1 MSLKSLSRVTGSHVS
16 KGANRPMPVSRP
28 GTEWHF
34 EFRADGRPTGSV
46 DQPEV
51 DQPEVDQPEVTGW
64 AIVAQ
69 HYSQTGDDQNRSN
82 PTVPAWVSR

>member
-51 DQPEVDQPEVTGW
+51 DQPEVTGW